1 MAAGFATVV
10 LICICVITRDR
21 DVENTVQTKSVDT
34 TIVVEP
40 LMFRQCAAEVEDVAF
55 RYVDLAN
62 NDVGRTELLQYRRF
76 VRDNPGFN
84 LTFGELRRVDIPEG
98 YRYYVSLA
106 SNFSHA
112 GISGIR
118 ILIIE
123 RDARL
128 PTGGGSSF
136 LITSEAESRQLCSY
150 EDYFNGT
157 YSAWCPRPNY
167 GCRNISVRLQYFN
180 FTAYT
185 GNHIPIDK
193 LLWKRCVCNWQ
204 KTTENFSVNA
214 RIVTWYRSS
223 GNDWTPKTYDG
234 QRFYPMSTKA
244 FCARVNKFDRLFFI
258 GSSHMRY
265 KANYVMHKCFD
276 MPQRKLRRDKS
287 LSIGNVHFVY
297 LSKSNAYADLWTMEL
312 EQKNLTY
319 RDVVLFQTG
328 AHDMAELGIQVCTGY
343 FFIIV
348 RYWYVWH
355 R

>member
-1 MAAGFATVV
+1 MTNKLPFHTSSHCSEAMRAYALLRRCIRARTAYIAAGLATVV

-21 DVENTVQTKSVDT
+21 DVTNTAQTKSVDT
-34 TIVVEP
+34 ATVMEP
-40 LMFRQCAAEVEDVAF
+40 LRFRQCVAEAEDVAF

-62 NDVGRTELLQYRRF
+62 DDVGRTELLQYRRF

-84 LTFGELRRVDIPEG
+84 QTFGELRRVDIPER
-98 YRYYVSLA
+98 YRYYVSLS

-112 GISGIR
+112 GISGIH
-118 ILIIE
+118 ILIVE

-128 PTGGGSSF
+128 SSGGGSSF
-136 LITSEAESRQLCSY
+136 LISSEGESRQLCSY

-180 FTAYT
+180 FNAYT

-204 KTTENFSVNA
+204 KTNDDFSVNA

-223 GNDWTPKTYDG
+223 SNDWTPKTYDG

-244 FCARVNKFDRLFFI
+244 FCACVKKFDRMFFI
-258 GSSHMRY
+258 GFLTCDIRLITECT
-265 KANYVMHKCFD
+265 N
-276 MPQRKLRRDKS
+276 
-287 LSIGNVHFVY
+287 LSIGRSANCGEINQS
-297 LSKSNAYADLWTMEL
+297 L
-312 EQKNLTY
+312 
-319 RDVVLFQTG
+319 
-328 AHDMAELGIQVCTGY
+328 
-343 FFIIV
+343 
-348 RYWYVWH
+348 
-355 R
+355 

>member
-1 MAAGFATVV
+1 MHPCQNCLMTAGLASVV
-10 LICICVITRDR
+10 LLCICVITRDR
-21 DVENTVQTKSVDT
+21 DVTNTAQPKSVDT
-34 TIVVEP
+34 ATVVEP
-40 LMFRQCAAEVEDVAF
+40 LTFRQCAAEVEDVAF

-62 NDVGRTELLQYRRF
+62 DDVGRMELLQCRRF

-84 LTFGELRRVDIPEG
+84 LTFGELRRVYIPEH
-98 YRYYVSLA
+98 YRYYVSFT

-118 ILIIE
+118 ILVVE

-157 YSAWCPRPNY
+157 YSAWCPPPND
-167 GCRNISVRLQYFN
+167 GCRDFSVRLQYFN

-193 LLWKRCVCNWQ
+193 LLWKQCVCNWQ
-204 KTTENFSVNA
+204 KTTTYLSVNA

-223 GNDWTPKTYDG
+223 SNDWTPKTYDG

-244 FCARVNKFDRLFFI
+244 FCACVKKFDPTVFHRIF
-258 GSSHMRY
+258 SH
-265 KANYVMHKCFD
+265 A
-276 MPQRKLRRDKS
+276 
-287 LSIGNVHFVY
+287 I
-297 LSKSNAYADLWTMEL
+297 
-312 EQKNLTY
+312 
-319 RDVVLFQTG
+319 
-328 AHDMAELGIQVCTGY
+328 
-343 FFIIV
+343 
-348 RYWYVWH
+348 
-355 R
+355 